1 MELNNYTSYLI
12 CFVLSFSILFFLLQ
26 KREKDIVKLNEE
38 RKVDYKN
45 VLKKSLIGSVFSL
58 GLMYVFKKYIEHNEI
73 KFDEGADIDIKA
85 VEDIKTKAIQ
95 SSKIKMENIKI
106 TKKVNGGGAP
116 KKNIE
121 LFSNQK
127 LKQITNNKASSNRYD
142 DYRIPFDKKMVSSV
156 TSSSSLPRI
165 NTGELAKYSSATSTS
180 SVKSGIRRPDDMVPL
195 NNTVKEGTPVILQQF
210 SNKIEEII
218 KKSSETKILDGIIVK
233 EASF

>member
-45 VLKKSLIGSVFSL
+45 ILKKSLIGSVISSV
-58 GLMYVFKKYIEHNEI
+58 LMYIFKKYIEHNEI
-73 KFDEGADIDIKA
+73 EFDEGADIDIKT

-95 SSKIKMENIKI
+95 SSKIKMENIK
-106 TKKVNGGGAP
+106 TKVNGGNIP

-121 LFSNQK
+121 LFSNPK
-127 LKQITNNKASSNRYD
+127 IKQITNNKLMSSGVGIKY
-142 DYRIPFDKKMVSSV
+142 DKKMIRSV
-156 TSSSSLPRI
+156 TSSSSSSLPRI

-180 SVKSGIRRPDDMVPL
+180 SIKSGIRRPDDMVPL
-195 NNTVKEGTPVILQQF
+195 NNVMKEESQVILEEF
-210 SNKIEEII
+210 SKEVEEIV
-218 KKSSETKILDGIIVK
+218 KNSSELKILDGIIVK